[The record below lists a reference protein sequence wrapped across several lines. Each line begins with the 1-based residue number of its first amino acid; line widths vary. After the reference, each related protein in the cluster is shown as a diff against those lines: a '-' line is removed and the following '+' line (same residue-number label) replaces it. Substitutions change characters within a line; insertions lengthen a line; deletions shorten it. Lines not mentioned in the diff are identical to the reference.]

1 MKQHSE
7 LVIPVN
13 NNTSMSLKHR
23 HFDIVSYP
31 LKTRLWG
38 THLLKNWL
46 IGRWK
51 AYSHR
56 NSFSD
61 EVVRLAVGEKRER
74 KKKKLIALLKLDQS
88 VNEKLFSA
96 ILVSK
101 GCCSHQAIMSQP
113 PQQSALHSECQPQSP
128 EPLQPRPKVYPGGTQ
143 DGKNNNNRILTLDT

>member
-1 MKQHSE
+1 MGDG
-7 LVIPVN
+7 
-13 NNTSMSLKHR
+13 R
-23 HFDIVSYP
+23 HFPIETVFQMKWLD
-31 LKTRLWG
+31 LLWG
-38 THLLKNWL
+38 KK
-46 IGRWK
+46 GR
-51 AYSHR
+51 
-56 NSFSD
+56 
-61 EVVRLAVGEKRER
+61 E

-113 PQQSALHSECQPQSP
+113 PQQRALHSECQPQSP